1 MTPLDQK
8 IVDAVITLVRDS
20 KGEIHGMWPTLIDH
34 IALEAFGP
42 LGEKEYRRF
51 SSYIRQMGLQYVLED
66 SPVAMFRST
75 WGEISFVSRSL
86 LDVD

>member
-8 IVDAVITLVRDS
+8 IVNAVITLVRDNR
-20 KGEIHGMWPTLIDH
+20 GEMHGMWPTLIDH

-42 LGEKEYRRF
+42 LDDQQYKRF
-51 SSYIRQMGLQYVLED
+51 ASHVRHMGLQYVLED
-66 SPVAMFRST
+66 TQVAMFRST

-86 LDVD
+86 LDVE

>member
-8 IVDAVITLVRDS
+8 IVDAVITLVRDNR
-20 KGEIHGMWPTLIDH
+20 GEMHGFWPTLIDH

-42 LGEKEYRRF
+42 LDEQPYKRF
-51 SSYIRQMGLQYVLED
+51 ASYVRHMGLQYILED

-75 WGEISFVSRSL
+75 TGEISFVSREL
-86 LDVD
+86 LNVE